1 MIRRPPRSTLFP
13 YTTLFRSRNNTSKTL
28 GSLTLSLECLGSMRP
43 AWSSGC
49 VGLFDVLVGLVF
61 GMLWV
66 FWMVAPV
73 LAPFGCFGCLVDPGT
88 SSSSLQ
94 LVFWTLWMLWFFRWL
109 LMRISIAF
117 LILPTPLCLQFR
129 VASCGPWP
137 SNGLAMAGPWP
148 RHGRA
153 MAAWAMAKLARP

>member
-1 MIRRPPRSTLFP
+1 
-13 YTTLFRSRNNTSKTL
+13 
-28 GSLTLSLECLGSMRP
+28 MRP

-73 LAPFGCFGCLVDPGT
+73 LAPFCSFGCFGCFGCLVDPGT

-94 LVFWTLWMLWFFRWL
+94 LFFDALDALVF
-109 LMRISIAF
+109 S
-117 LILPTPLCLQFR
+117 
-129 VASCGPWP
+129 
-137 SNGLAMAGPWP
+137 
-148 RHGRA
+148 
-153 MAAWAMAKLARP
+153 MAADAYLY